1 MNKFLRTASTSRVL
15 AAVLGVLA
23 TAVVGTAIAIAA
35 IGSGPVPKHESL
47 ARAIHQG
54 LAAPAPD
61 GVYARISF
69 TNNLIESSEIQ
80 GSDPLLTGGT
90 GRLWW
95 TGHHLRLEV
104 QGDNGDAQVVVN
116 GRSFWAYDPALG
128 SVYEGTLPAPS
139 AHHTTH
145 SGSSDQDHGLPS
157 VSQIQSAL
165 TRIAAHVLLSDAI
178 PTDVGGQP
186 AYSVR
191 ISPRHDNGL
200 LGTLELAWDAQH
212 RAPLQISLFARGN
225 PTPVLEL
232 SASDISFGPQSSSV
246 FDISPPAGAKVVRLM
261 GTHAVTRDRLGRKT
275 TASSATGVSA
285 VARRV
290 PFTLQ
295 APAALAGRA
304 RTSVRLLS
312 FGGHPAALLIYG
324 HGLGAIVVLEHSG
337 GASKLIQSA
346 SSGEK
351 TGLTLPTVTIDGVT
365 GQQLQTAIGTV
376 LRFTRAG
383 VAYTVLGSVTGS
395 VADAAA
401 RGL

>member
-15 AAVLGVLA
+15 AAVLGVIA

-35 IGSGPVPKHESL
+35 IGSGPVPKRESL

-54 LAAPAPD
+54 LAAAAPD

-116 GRSFWAYDPALG
+116 GRSFWAYDPAMRT
-128 SVYEGTLPAPS
+128 VFEGTLPAAS
-139 AHHTTH
+139 GHDNT
-145 SGSSDQDHGLPS
+145 GSSAQDHGLPG
-157 VSQIQSAL
+157 VTQIQSAL
-165 TRIAAHVLLSDAI
+165 TRIAAHVLLSSAI

-200 LGTLELAWDAQH
+200 LGSLELAWDAQH

-225 PTPVLEL
+225 STPVLEL
-232 SASDISFGPQSSSV
+232 SASNISFGPQPSSV
-246 FDISPPAGAKVVRLM
+246 FDISPPAGAKVVSLT
-261 GTHAVTRDRLGRKT
+261 GGHAVSNHRLGDRIR
-275 TASSATGVSA
+275 AGSATGVSA
-285 VARRV
+285 VARQV
-290 PFTLQ
+290 PFTLH
-295 APAALAGRA
+295 APAQLAGRG

-324 HGLGAIVVLEHSG
+324 HGLGAIVVLERSG
-337 GASKLIQSA
+337 GATKLIQPP
-346 SSGEK
+346 SSGDQP
-351 TGLTLPTVTIDGVT
+351 GLTLPTVTINGVT

-376 LRFTRAG
+376 VRFTRAG
-383 VAYTVLGSVTGS
+383 VAYTILGSVTGS
-395 VADAAA
+395 AADAAA